1 MHSSALRALRVSSPL
16 LLVHHLHFYPV
27 LHTTTMERSQALL
40 SAAPRGTWSQ
50 STSSAFSPH
59 ANPDEDWT
67 QISDLAERR
76 RIQNRIAQR
85 NYRKKLKRRLED
97 LERKAGSDSASS
109 NLQEQNQPSKKT
121 PKTKTTTATSTSTST
136 RSRTKQQQ
144 QQQQRAPSTRQHAHD
159 LSSSSPYDPYP
170 PSMFS
175 QQCTRQLS
183 TSPPPVFAYPPPSYP
198 PLDGYLQPV
207 YIPVVPGTP
216 HHYIPNSYNDLAW
229 NASEHQ
235 HSASVLPPSSSSSS
249 SLTVPGGLPPDSM
262 KGHTHDGSPHLHHHT
277 GHGPFSHESTTEDA
291 FGPFSIG
298 YPPIPSLDWYSSSS
312 SSPSSSSSSERTR
325 SVSDVPTLA
334 FPIVGNGGPPSSSP
348 PSPSETSLI
357 AYPLTPDS
365 DQRFAGGS
373 SPFV

>member
-1 MHSSALRALRVSSPL
+1 MD
-16 LLVHHLHFYPV
+16 
-27 LHTTTMERSQALL
+27 RSQTLL
-40 SAAPRGTWSQ
+40 SAVPRGTWSQ

-97 LERKAGSDSASS
+97 LERKAGSDAAFS
-109 NLQEQNQPSKKT
+109 NAQEQSQPSKKT

-144 QQQQRAPSTRQHAHD
+144 QQQRSPSARQRAHD
-159 LSSSSPYDPYP
+159 LSSPSPYDPYP

-183 TSPPPVFAYPPPSYP
+183 TSPPPVFAYPPSSYP

-207 YIPVVPGTP
+207 YTPVVPVTP
-216 HHYIPNSYNDLAW
+216 HHYIPNSYNDFAW

-235 HSASVLPPSSSSSS
+235 HFVSVLPPSSSSSS
-249 SLTVPGGLPPDSM
+249 SSSSLMVPGGLPPDSM
-262 KGHTHDGSPHLHHHT
+262 KGHTHDGSLHHP
-277 GHGPFSHESTTEDA
+277 GHGLFPHENTTEDA
-291 FGPFSIG
+291 FGPFSIE
-298 YPPIPSLDWYSSSS
+298 YPPIPSLDWHSSSS
-312 SSPSSSSSSERTR
+312 SSPSSSSSSGRTR

-334 FPIVGNGGPPSSSP
+334 FPIVGNGGPLSSSP